1 MFDSGNFWDKI
12 PFWFLKIYLSQV
24 TLPNIW
30 LLVLILLGVKYLI
43 KKGDKKLGTNDGIKG
58 GSG

>member
-1 MFDSGNFWDKI
+1 M
-12 PFWFLKIYLSQV
+12 KIYLSQV

-43 KKGDKKLGTNDGIKG
+43 IKADEKLGTNDRIKG
-58 GSG
+58 GSW